1 MTREKRAGRPLN
13 ERIGFWLT
21 LTGLLLAII
30 SIALYIWPL
39 GFSQRLLRTF
49 HLIVLSLWIIGPP
62 AWFVVETQFLV
73 ADRQDWKLKQNQELL
88 SKVWL
93 GVSALLALLMN
104 KIC

>member
-1 MTREKRAGRPLN
+1 
-13 ERIGFWLT
+13 
-21 LTGLLLAII
+21 
-30 SIALYIWPL
+30 
-39 GFSQRLLRTF
+39 LRTF

-104 KIC
+104 KLC

>member
-1 MTREKRAGRPLN
+1 MTHVNSADRPLN

-21 LTGLLLAII
+21 LVGLLLAIV
-30 SIALYIWPL
+30 SIALSIWTL
-39 GFSQRLLRTF
+39 GFSQPALRRF
-49 HLIVLSLWIIGPP
+49 HLIVLGLWIIGPP

-73 ADRQDWKLKQNQELL
+73 LDRQDWKLKQNQELF

-104 KIC
+104 KVC

>member
-1 MTREKRAGRPLN
+1 MTQKKRADRPSN
-13 ERIGFWLT
+13 KRIGFWLT
-21 LTGLLLAII
+21 LAGLLLAVI
-30 SIALYIWPL
+30 SIALYIWTL
-39 GFSQRLLRTF
+39 GFAQPVLRTF

-104 KIC
+104 KLC